1 MSKTLV
7 ETPIKAAPVIVPE
20 GGVDLR
26 KAITVEVPFQALAD
40 RAKYLEDHVDILDA
54 AFPGSSTDNGVPR
67 FDGTDGKKLQ
77 GSTVVIADTTGDMSG
92 VGKITYLT
100 PRARLITIGAIAFQ
114 SAGPGDVTAKSNNG
128 MICASDGAVV
138 WVDLGAYL
146 PDQGTI
152 TGWGV
157 YVVPGAA
164 RAGANRILTRLWRT
178 SAALAPVQLGS
189 TTYDDTTTA
198 PQLLIGGGS
207 VSAVVARQ
215 SDSYTIE
222 VVCGND
228 AATHTDS
235 LIYAYVS
242 ITETGPGVGA

>member
-67 FDGTDGKKLQ
+67 FDGTTGKVLQ

-100 PRARLITIGAIAFQ
+100 PRTRLITIGAIAFQ
-114 SAGPGDVTAKSNNG
+114 AQGSTDAFAKAATSA
-128 MICASDGAVV
+128 ICGTDSMHA

-157 YVVPGAA
+157 YVAPGAA
-164 RAGANRILTRLWRT
+164 RSGANRVYTRLWST
-178 SAALAPVQLGS
+178 PGAGSPVQLGT

-198 PQLLIGGGS
+198 PQLLIGGGTVNTTIS
-207 VSAVVARQ
+207 RQ
-215 SDSYTIE
+215 SNAYAIE
-222 VVCGND
+222 VVCGDTATANPD
-228 AATHTDS
+228 A
-235 LIYAYVS
+235 LLYAYVS